1 LAFVVSTMVDPADL
15 DKNDPDSDAV
25 PREPQGA
32 MGSPPSSLPS
42 VNPGIDWIED
52 ADFDRYERKRPIGK
66 GSMGEVHL
74 CKDGRIGREVAMKVI
89 LPDHRADAQLRAR
102 FLREARVQGQLEH
115 PSIVPVY
122 DLGVNDNGGTYFTMK
137 RLRGL
142 TLAEIL
148 RRLQEGDAEVTRH
161 FSRRKLLTTFS
172 SVCLTIDF
180 AHSRGVLHR
189 DLKPSNVMLG
199 DFGEVYVLD
208 WGIAKLTSGGQEPAG
223 SVEFDQPG
231 AEIETAAGKAL
242 GTFGYMSPEQV
253 LGKIV
258 ELDARTDVY
267 ALGAILF
274 EILTLSPLHPRTT
287 WSAML
292 ASTLNGG
299 PARPSIR
306 APESDVPP
314 ELEQICVK
322 ATMVD
327 PKDRYSSAR
336 ELNEAVERFL
346 DGDRDIELRRQMVVE
361 HAQAAREAA
370 ARVIAGG
377 DDAEEARRTAL
388 SNVGRTLTLDP
399 SNRTAIRALGKVI
412 AARPAKLPREVTEE
426 LERGVMARYRL
437 LFQEGIRFDLI
448 GALLI
453 GPLSWWMGIRDATL
467 LIGAVACILISMLF
481 KVAGV
486 RRRTPDG
493 WAPYVGGAYLF
504 NVLGLLA
511 VSRGFGPF
519 FLTPA
524 LLAVIAF
531 AYSMSHTTRYRIM
544 VMVTAVLSLL
554 GPVLGELAGIIPRSY
569 AFQGGVMTILPQAVS
584 LPEGPTLFALT
595 VANLFMIVGPG
606 LIMGKLQSSIR
617 KAEKRSI
624 LQAWHL
630 QQLIPDEARPGLRGK
645 SWSRRPL
652 PASRSDQRAA
662 RASR

>member
-1 LAFVVSTMVDPADL
+1 MVIPADL
-15 DKNDPDSDAV
+15 DKNDTDSEDTV
-25 PREPQGA
+25 PREQPRAAVG
-32 MGSPPSSLPS
+32 PESLLPA
-42 VNPGIDWIED
+42 VNSGLDWIEG
-52 ADFDRYERKRPIGK
+52 ADLDRYQRRRLIGK

-74 CKDGRIGREVAMKVI
+74 CKDARIGRDVAMKVI

-122 DLGVNDNGGTYFTMK
+122 DLGVDDNGGMFFTMK
-137 RLRGL
+137 CLRGL

-148 RRLQEGDAEVTRH
+148 CSLRQGDPEVTRH

-208 WGIAKLTSGGQEPAG
+208 WGIAKLKSGGQEPAR
-223 SVEFDQPG
+223 SVVLDE
-231 AEIETAAGKAL
+231 ASEEIQTAAGKAL

-258 ELDARTDVY
+258 ELDARTDIY

-287 WSAML
+287 WNAML
-292 ASTLNGG
+292 TSTLKGG

-314 ELEQICVK
+314 ELEQICIK

-327 PKDRYSSAR
+327 PKDRYPSAR
-336 ELNEAVERFL
+336 ELHEAVERFL
-346 DGDRDIELRRQMVVE
+346 DGDRDIELRRQMVAE
-361 HAQAAREAA
+361 HARVAREAA
-370 ARVIAGG
+370 SRAVAGG
-377 DDAEEARRTAL
+377 DDAEDARRTAL
-388 SNVGRTLTLDP
+388 CNVGRTLALDP
-399 SNRTAIRALGKVI
+399 KNRTAMRALGKVI
-412 AARPAKLPREVTEE
+412 AAAPAKMPREVTDEID
-426 LERGVMARYRL
+426 RGVMARYRL

-448 GALLI
+448 GALLL

-486 RRRTPDG
+486 RRRTTSG
-493 WAPYVGGAYLF
+493 WASYVGGAFLF
-504 NVLGLLA
+504 NIIGVLA

-524 LLAVIAF
+524 LLAVITF
-531 AYSMSHTTRYRIM
+531 AYCMSHNTRYRIM
-544 VMVTAVLSLL
+544 VLATAVLSLL
-554 GPVLGELAGIIPRSY
+554 GPMIGELAGLIPRSY
-569 AFQGGVMTILPQAVS
+569 AFQGGVMIILPQAVS

-595 VANLFMIVGPG
+595 VANLFMIVAPG
-606 LIMGKLQSSIR
+606 LIMGKLQRAIR
-617 KAEKRSI
+617 DAEKRSS

-630 QQLIPDEARPGLRGK
+630 QQLVPGEARAPV
-645 SWSRRPL
+645 SQA
-652 PASRSDQRAA
+652 PAG
-662 RASR
+662 